1 MGYSYPGDVN
11 YYPQETPGGATCKAQ
26 ACIGVWHSGNLQLV
40 VSKFDSNDNWQSAT
54 FFVEVKVVSSIFRTF
69 EESLQT

>member
-1 MGYSYPGDVN
+1 MDYSYPGDVN

-26 ACIGVWHSGNLQLV
+26 ACIGVWHSGTLQLV

-54 FFVEVKVVSSIFRTF
+54 FFVEVK
-69 EESLQT
+69 

>member
-40 VSKFDSNDNWQSAT
+40 VSNTDR
-54 FFVEVKVVSSIFRTF
+54 SIAD
-69 EESLQT
+69 L